1 MSKAKQRPDKL
12 PAISMQECKEIF
24 NNIFLHN
31 EDSWHDMQDQV
42 LLNIINDE
50 KRIPDVIKI
59 ELLFRKYRDTA
70 RDLNLYNT

>member
-1 MSKAKQRPDKL
+1 MSKVRQQTAKL
-12 PAISMQECKEIF
+12 PPMTMEQCKNIF

-31 EDSWHDMQDQV
+31 EDSWHEIQDQV

-50 KRIPDVIKI
+50 KRIPDAMKI

-70 RDLNLYNT
+70 RDLNLYSK